1 MVHSYLTIP
10 LCMDHLRLAEST
22 LTLCVVITLIH
33 CMVALTM
40 QFQLMLQTV
49 LINKWLLYYNVVEVS
64 DMNTYSANDSLSYT
78 HSDNTRCP
86 GYSTSILLFSS
97 YGRNQTGFY
106 FRTGR
111 PDICV
116 SSRQEYHVSICND
129 SLSELLKNSKS
140 I

>member
-49 LINKWLLYYNVVEVS
+49 LINKWMLYYNVVEVS
-64 DMNTYSANDSLSYT
+64 NINLTLLMTLSLT
-78 HSDNTRCP
+78 HTQIIPDALGTLLAFCYLVAMVEIKRAF
-86 GYSTSILLFSS
+86 ILGLVDQIF
-97 YGRNQTGFY
+97 
-106 FRTGR
+106 
-111 PDICV
+111 V
-116 SSRQEYHVSICND
+116 SVAD
-129 SLSELLKNSKS
+129 KN
-140 I
+140 IMFQFVMIL

>member
-10 LCMDHLRLAEST
+10 HCMGHLTLAEST

-64 DMNTYSANDSLSYT
+64 NINLTLLMTLSLT
-78 HSDNTRCP
+78 HTQIIPDALGT
-86 GYSTSILLFSS
+86 LLAFCHL
-97 YGRNQTGFY
+97 
-106 FRTGR
+106 
-111 PDICV
+111 IAMV
-116 SSRQEYHVSICND
+116 II
-129 SLSELLKNSKS
+129 K
-140 I
+140 

>member
-86 GYSTSILLFSS
+86 GYSTSILSFNS
-97 YGRNQTGFY
+97 YGYNQIRKFFGILL
-106 FRTGR
+106 
-111 PDICV
+111 PEVCV
-116 SSRQEYHVSICND
+116 SSRQEYYASFCND
-129 SLSELLKNSKS
+129 TLSELLENSKS